1 MTYAELLRTMTRDH
15 ARELD
20 HEVAVI
26 LWQRGRD
33 PSSVPDAEVVDMA
46 MARTARSAGAKR

>member
-1 MTYAELLRTMTRDH
+1 MTYAELLRTMTRDQ

-33 PSSVPDAEVVDMA
+33 PESAPDADVVDMA
-46 MARTARSAGAKR
+46 LARTARNAGAKR

>member
-1 MTYAELLRTMTRDH
+1 MTYAELLRTMTRDQ

-26 LWQRGRD
+26 LSQLGRD
-33 PSSVPDAEVVDMA
+33 PASAPDADVIDMA
-46 MARTARSAGAKR
+46 MARTARRAGAKR